1 GPFPASISACA
12 TQLRTADS
20 VRPRSLDRAPMVLS
34 PWRTNPTT
42 SALYSFVNVRLALLP
57 MWTPS
62 GIFAFFGVSTKAG
75 QDQVVVIGRA
85 AFLLRGRNRSRH
97 ACDTPQRSPSK
108 NLEVTNG
115 APFHIS
121 HMEPSSVCL

>member
-75 QDQVVVIGRA
+75 QDH
-85 AFLLRGRNRSRH
+85 GRNLDFKASYHLTLWIVRVGS
-97 ACDTPQRSPSK
+97 ASDAFELAGK
-108 NLEVTNG
+108 EVG
-115 APFHIS
+115 G
-121 HMEPSSVCL
+121 

>member
-75 QDQVVVIGRA
+75 QDQVVGVLGCALSVALGLR
-85 AFLLRGRNRSRH
+85 LLTKIWR
-97 ACDTPQRSPSK
+97 
-108 NLEVTNG
+108 E
-115 APFHIS
+115 
-121 HMEPSSVCL
+121 